1 MARSSFLALCVLL
14 AACSS
19 SVVPP
24 ASPPGTRAPRTAA
37 PTPFNEGAAF
47 YAETVRGFVA
57 AYDRGDFDAALA
69 FIDERF
75 TFGVDCDYESARFYY
90 ISDHESA
97 TYWLRDRLADH
108 DRIDVLR
115 FVDATGRDNAIGAD
129 IARSSDTIARRGY
142 GTTVR
147 PRVPLVVRFSLDG
160 RRLIQIGLAFSTPL
174 PSFSD
179 CLP

>member
-1 MARSSFLALCVLL
+1 MARSSFLALCLLL

-19 SVVPP
+19 SVAPP
-24 ASPPGTRAPRTAA
+24 SPSPGTRPPRTFA
-37 PTPFNEGAAF
+37 PTPVPEGAAY
-47 YAETVRGFVA
+47 YAGTVHGFIA
-57 AYDRGDFDAALA
+57 AYNGGDYDAAMS

-75 TFGVDCDYESARFYY
+75 TFGVDCDYDGARFYY
-90 ISDHESA
+90 ISDRESA
-97 TYWLRDRLADH
+97 TYWLHARLADH
-108 DRIDVLR
+108 DRIDILR
-115 FVDATGRDNAIGAD
+115 FVDAPGRENAIGAD

-147 PRVPLVVRFSLDG
+147 PRVPFVARFSLDG
-160 RRLIQIGLAFSTPL
+160 RRIIQIGYAFSAPL